1 MESITCTICK
11 MTKDV
16 SNYGV
21 RNGGTH
27 LKHECK
33 LCLREKTKQYYLN
46 NRESVLKRMKEY
58 KELHRDQINEIQ
70 NCQCGSTYR
79 SDGKHRHEQSQK
91 HQNFI
96 NGIIPKPSTKGL
108 HTMNY
113 KTYEGGKANP
123 CKINI
128 NDDQFKQF
136 HELKRSRKPLLTTRE
151 TLKLMKLI

>member
-1 MESITCTICK
+1 MDQKTCRTCEVVKHIDRFSPKQGTCK
-11 MTKDV
+11 DC
-16 SNYGV
+16 
-21 RNGGTH
+21 RNAA
-27 LKHECK
+27 K
-33 LCLREKTKQYYLN
+33 REQY
-46 NRESVLKRMKEY
+46 K
-58 KELHRDQINEIQ
+58 IN
-70 NCQCGSTYR
+70 
-79 SDGKHRHEQSQK
+79 
-91 HQNFI
+91 
-96 NGIIPKPSTKGL
+96 GL